1 MDGLMSGHCKGPR
14 LEQYLTASSVQS
26 CQLLW
31 CYSWI
36 TNLLLQLKKTCPN
49 DQRCAVGAWNLESLG
64 ILTGMMVCALL
75 SQRCLSQHRL

>member
-36 TNLLLQLKKTCPN
+36 TNLLLQLKKPAQMIRGVLWEHGTLNP
-49 DQRCAVGAWNLESLG
+49 WES
-64 ILTGMMVCALL
+64 
-75 SQRCLSQHRL
+75 